1 MTHTSSIWRLIP
13 LLEAPGCVQMAI
25 DRWLLEQHRL
35 GLHPPTLRFY
45 TWSPPAI
52 SLGYHQKRWLP
63 HWEHLTWKGQSLELV
78 RRATGGRAVLHCGDL
93 TYAVV
98 MSRQGQN
105 RMQSY
110 RSICEFLIEGWKTL
124 GVELHYGSD
133 RDYTRSPNCFA
144 TATSADLVDP
154 TGAKFI
160 GSAQLRREKAI
171 LQHGSIGLEPDT
183 ALFSQVFGQG
193 ELPSDLP
200 LTYQTTEIVVEALTA
215 AASRC
220 FGVHFQR
227 QPLSDA
233 EWPAIL
239 RDVQSFRVPPL
250 IPEVRTLENRDGARL
265 EPEVN

>member
-1 MTHTSSIWRLIP
+1 MTDNPSIWRLIP
-13 LLEAPGCVQMAI
+13 LLEAPGHVHMAI

-63 HWEHLTWKGQSLELV
+63 HWQNLTWRGQSVELV
-78 RRATGGRAVLHCGDL
+78 RRPTGGRAVLHCGDL

-98 MSRQGQN
+98 MSPEGQN

-110 RSICEFLIEGWKTL
+110 RSICEFLIEGWRTF
-124 GVELHYGSD
+124 GVELRYGSD
-133 RDYTRSPNCFA
+133 LDYTRSPNCFA
-144 TATSADLVDP
+144 TATSADLVDT

-171 LQHGSIGLEPDT
+171 LQHGSIGLAPDI
-183 ALFSQVFGQG
+183 ALFSQVFGSD
-193 ELPSDLP
+193 ELPLLRP
-200 LTYQTTEIVVEALTA
+200 LTDQITDIVEALTA

-220 FGVHFQR
+220 FGVRFVTE
-227 QPLSDA
+227 PLSEL
-233 EWPAIL
+233 EWQAVSREVPL
-239 RDVQSFRVPPL
+239 LRVPEL
-250 IPEVRTLENRDGARL
+250 IPEVRAPKSRDG
-265 EPEVN
+265 EPLKPGVN